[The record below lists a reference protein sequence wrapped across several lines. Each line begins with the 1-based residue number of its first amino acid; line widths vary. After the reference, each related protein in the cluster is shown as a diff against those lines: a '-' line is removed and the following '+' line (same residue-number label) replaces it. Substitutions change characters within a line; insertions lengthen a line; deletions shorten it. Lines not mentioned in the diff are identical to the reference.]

1 MIKIEVTGAS
11 IPEVADKLMAIGRSL
26 YNTAVN
32 DADNAAREA
41 MQARRNAAKPEVAEA
56 APADPTPATA
66 AAETVSSQSGTA
78 TAQPETTARPEI
90 ATTVNISSAGS
101 ASVEPLSFE
110 KDVAPV
116 VLRAVATKGKPF
128 VEAVMTEFG
137 VARASQLD
145 AARWPELIER
155 LEGDA

>member
-32 DADNAAREA
+32 DADNSIRVA
-41 MQARRNAAKPEVAEA
+41 MQAQRDETKSEVAEV

-66 AAETVSSQSGTA
+66 AAETVSSPSDTA
-78 TAQPETTARPEI
+78 TAQPETTARPETSKSI
-90 ATTVNISSAGS
+90 DAASAGS
-101 ASVEPLSFE
+101 ASVEPLNFDT
-110 KDVAPV
+110 DVAPV
-116 VLRAVATKGKPF
+116 VLRTVAAKGKPF
-128 VEAVMTEFG
+128 VEAIMTEFG

-145 AARWPELIER
+145 AARWAELIDR